1 LPKRHP
7 TRILPSMARVRSL
20 GLVALGALAALLL
33 VAGASAASALF
44 GGADVETLETPEL
57 SFDYPA
63 EWRPIEGVEFPLA
76 QAAGEGQVGE
86 NTVGLDP
93 DNWVTAFSNDSGIVI
108 SAANIDQFVAQA
120 RPFYAAVARRTG
132 ARLIAEPYRVR
143 EAGLPGMRYRMAIT
157 SVRGT
162 KVEDEVT
169 MLFRGRTNYVVNC
182 QSARARATEMTAGC
196 GRVFDSFAAKR

>member
-1 LPKRHP
+1 
-7 TRILPSMARVRSL
+7 
-20 GLVALGALAALLL
+20 
-33 VAGASAASALF
+33 
-44 GGADVETLETPEL
+44 
-57 SFDYPA
+57 
-63 EWRPIEGVEFPLA
+63 VEFPLA
-76 QAAGEGQVGE
+76 QAAGQRQVGE

-93 DNWVTAFSNDSGIVI
+93 DNWVTAFTNDSGIEI

-132 ARLIAEPYRVR
+132 ARLLAEPYRVR

-169 MLFRGRTNYVVNC
+169 MLFRGRANYVVNC
-182 QSARARATEMTAGC
+182 QSARARATAMTAGC
-196 GRVFDSFAAKR
+196 GRVFDSFAAQR